1 MPPRVLPGAVVTR
14 YPGTLHGVDAEFL
27 RQVSAELKARFIQMM
42 TEMYPLDNFLFYLED
57 MLDYL
62 KGHWIGAQEDSTD
75 PDSENVN
82 IILPEYI
89 ERMTNKETRKFIKD
103 LASVDAS
110 NAGAL
115 AARLTK
121 LAERWT
127 DVNIRLANGRTLVLH
142 PAAQNGLSM
151 GRHDPACFA
160 NLSVPRNNP
169 AYAASMLDFVV
180 GAGDVVPHAT
190 EEGAHVRI
198 TVRAPRMYDILRDA
212 SEPAFPPSNRESIAR
227 IQLGSRACY
236 FAADIPAANA
246 LPGDGYYRFTPRG
259 CARHIA
265 PGLYWRRLSTD
276 EAP

>member
-1 MPPRVLPGAVVTR
+1 MPPRVLPGTVVTR

-27 RQVSAELKARFIQMM
+27 RQVSAELEARFIQMM
-42 TEMYPLDNFLFYLED
+42 TEMYDLKNYLFHRDL

-62 KGHWIGAQEDSTD
+62 EGYWIGADDDPTD
-75 PDSENVN
+75 PYPENVN
-82 IILPEYI
+82 MLLPSDI
-89 ERMTNKETRKFIKD
+89 EKITEETRKFIDD
-103 LASVDAS
+103 LAGVDAS

-151 GRHDPACFA
+151 GRYDPACFA

-227 IQLGSRACY
+227 IRLGSRACY
-236 FAADIPAANA
+236 FATDIPAANA